1 LRQRTASTP
10 TTVTAL
16 MKVLKEEA
24 NDSVYNIDL
33 NAPFTKETSGVREDV
48 STETGSLVV
57 NNTLLSI
64 PGKNGMDLNLTLTY
78 NNQQAK
84 LYNEGTSSTDIAN
97 SYGQT
102 VIVFYDVY
110 DSNGY
115 WLRTVPFPT
124 PQTKQQFW
132 KR

>member
-1 LRQRTASTP
+1 
-10 TTVTAL
+10 